1 MADRRDWQSRSQVRS
16 VHMRW
21 IITWRMESGGVRRRS
36 KEGEGG
42 YGLWVGGSLSN
53 GKMACKM
60 RSF

>member
-1 MADRRDWQSRSQVRS
+1 
-16 VHMRW
+16 MRW
-21 IITWRMESGGVRRRS
+21 NITWRMESGGVRRRS